1 MEISEVLIRKP
12 SMEDVHQ
19 IVHINR
25 VCLPENYSLQYFIS
39 IIQKYKEFS
48 VVAEVDNKVVGYVL
62 TRIERMTKGFVPFSA
77 KRGHIISVAVL
88 PEYRGR
94 GIGAQMMQ
102 KVVEK
107 LKEEGME
114 EVILEVRV
122 SNAVA
127 RSLYFKLGFHD
138 EEILKRYYLDGEDAA
153 LMKLSLV

>member
-12 SMEDVHQ
+12 TMEDVHQ

-48 VVAEVDNKVVGYVL
+48 VVAEVDHKVVGYVL
-62 TRIERMTKGFVPFSA
+62 TRIERMTKGLVPFSA
-77 KRGHIISVAVL
+77 KRGHVISVAVL
-88 PEYRGR
+88 PDYRGR
-94 GIGAQMMQ
+94 GIGAQMMR
-102 KVVEK
+102 KVIDK
-107 LKEEGME
+107 LKEENME

-122 SNAVA
+122 SNTIA

-138 EEILKRYYLDGEDAA
+138 EDILRRYYLDGEDAA
-153 LMKLSLV
+153 LMKLSLT